1 MNEKFIEILNKQES
15 EDNFDF
21 VAEEKLLEILKTEY
35 ENYNEIIAFIKNEL
49 KITATE
55 ALKLESFE
63 LDGKIIAVRKEKL
76 CKIRKHTAYQRPYF
90 HSHDFYEFIYV
101 LKGNCRQKV
110 GVNLELETLNS
121 GDLCLLCRGEIHS
134 LARAGN
140 HDVILKID
148 IPIDVFLK
156 SIPKSKDNYNGR
168 IYYRGVSSQAE
179 FIILKMLD
187 EYNRNDKFSQYA
199 ISNYLSLLLIELERK
214 NLQKFNRIVIDL
226 DNYLENNLKNA
237 SLTDFSKMIGYN
249 AVYAGRLIKSYSN
262 MTFTEI
268 LIEKRMCRAIEL
280 LREDNLSIDEIS
292 YQVGYSS
299 ATGLYKQFYAKYGM
313 TPLMYK
319 NLL

>member
-1 MNEKFIEILNKQES
+1 MNDKFIEILKKQEN
-15 EDNFDF
+15 EDNLDSL
-21 VAEEKLLEILKTEY
+21 AEEKFLNILKREY
-35 ENYNEIIAFIKNEL
+35 VNYNEIIAFLKNEL
-49 KITATE
+49 KMTATE

-63 LDGKIIAVRKEKL
+63 FDGEIIAVRREDF
-76 CKIRKHTAYQRPYF
+76 CKVRKHTAYQKPYF
-90 HSHDFYEFIYV
+90 HGHDFYEFIYV
-101 LKGNCRQKV
+101 LKGNCRQKI
-110 GVNLELETLNS
+110 GRISEAETLNS

-140 HDVILKID
+140 NDVILKID
-148 IPIDVFLK
+148 IPSDIFLK

-168 IYYRGVSSQAE
+168 IYYRGISSQAE

-187 EYNRNDKFSQYA
+187 EYNRNDEFSQQA
-199 ISNYLSLLLIELERK
+199 ISKYLSLLLIELERNK
-214 NLQKFNRIVIDL
+214 FQKFNRILIDL
-226 DNYLENNLKNA
+226 DNYLKYNLKNA
-237 SLTDFSKMIGYN
+237 SLTDFSKTIGYN
-249 AVYAGRLIKSYSN
+249 SVYAGRLIKTYSN

-268 LIEKRMCRAIEL
+268 LIEKRMCKAIEL
-280 LREDNLSIDEIS
+280 LGEDNLSIDEIS